1 MNATELLAQAILDG
15 RTYAQVWI
23 DGRAHDVNLY
33 VAEPPDVDV
42 WRVYEFSAPAT
53 APIVAPVVVHNE
65 YKRVM
70 PEREVDGVP
79 VPEDG
84 PLCLGCAAMRLGWA
98 FHEEDDGSPAVSGLR
113 FTAFWV
119 VTNGH
124 VARALCE
131 DCTVVAFG
139 LPHERRP

>member
-15 RTYAQVWI
+15 RVGAQVWI
-23 DGRAHDVNLY
+23 DGRSCDVTFD
-33 VAEPPDVDV
+33 VADPTDVDV

-84 PLCLGCAAMRLGWA
+84 PLCAGCAVTRLGWA
-98 FHEEDDGSPAVSGLR
+98 FHEEDDDSPAASGLR
-113 FTAFWV
+113 FTAFWIV
-119 VTNGH
+119 SNGH

-131 DCTVVAFG
+131 DCAVVAFG
-139 LPHERRP
+139 LPQERRS